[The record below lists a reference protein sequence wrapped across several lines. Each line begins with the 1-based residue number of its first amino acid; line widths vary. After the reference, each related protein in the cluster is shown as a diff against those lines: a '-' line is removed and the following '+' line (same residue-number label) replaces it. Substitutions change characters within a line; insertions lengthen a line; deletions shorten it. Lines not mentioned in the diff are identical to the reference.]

1 MKVKKQQ
8 IGLFP
13 VEFKNGQ
20 VEGELLH
27 FNGEEMYC
35 IRNFDCMPPFLMN
48 IVSSS
53 DLWMYL
59 SSSGGLTA
67 GRQNY
72 NNALFPYET
81 DDKLHVAAAN
91 TGPVTI
97 IRILEE
103 GNAILWEPFSDNYK
117 GLYTIERNLYK
128 NETGNKILFEE
139 NNLDLKLTFRYCWMN
154 SDHLGWVR
162 RAELLNNSVE
172 TRHVELLDGLLNI
185 LPWGIGRETQSMMST
200 LMDAYKVSELLA
212 KHSMALYYLSSV
224 PIDRAEPNEALRTN
238 LVWTFGLEPK
248 NILLSARQIQN
259 FKEGAI
265 LEAEPRIFGQKTA
278 FLLESSFS
286 LAANEK
292 KAWYLIAD
300 VAKDHTEIVAIQ
312 NNIEKQSNL
321 IDYIEKSVE
330 HCSHRLSRLVAAAD
344 GVQHTGDALNDRRHF
359 ANVLFNLLRGGIFE
373 QGYQIEKTDFL
384 EHIKERNPVVYEKH
398 RHLIV
403 NMEDSLCL
411 DSLLKICDVDDDLL
425 RMAYEYLPLGF
436 SRRHG
441 DPSRPWNFFDI
452 KVKKADGT
460 LSFNYQGNWRD
471 IFQNWEA
478 LGFSFPA
485 FIPGMVLR
493 FLNASTADG
502 YNPYRLTRQGFDWEV
517 PEPENPWAYIGYWGD
532 HQIIYLLSLMELQ
545 EKFFP
550 GSLMKYANRN
560 LFVYAQVPYR
570 IKKYQEILQNPKDTI
585 VFDWEMHNYLIKN
598 AQTHGNDFKLVH
610 YQNGQLQ
617 RGGFIEK
624 ILVALLTKLSNFVP
638 DAGIWLNT
646 QRPEWND
653 ANNALVGNGA
663 SVVTLC
669 HIHRFVKFLEEILKN
684 SQETSFSLGLEVSN
698 FFKNISGVFSK
709 FRPELR
715 GGFTPSSRK
724 AITDALGLAGEHYRE
739 SVYKGFGGQ
748 FQTLSKDEL
757 LAFLGNLQEVT
768 NHYVLESR
776 RKDGLY
782 HSYNLL
788 EFKENGIEVNH
799 LGLMVEG
806 QVAILKSGILNQ
818 EQTKALL
825 QVLFESNLWRPDQK
839 SFMLYPWRDLPGF
852 MEKNRIDPQ
861 LIDKSLWLK
870 TQIKDG
876 KTGIVKQD
884 ELGNLYFNSDLQ
896 NTRILQERLQEYAL
910 KSEGQLTKEEISIIA
925 GIYEQVFS
933 HRYFTGR
940 SGSFYKYEGLGSI
953 YWHMISKLLLTVG
966 ECITNFESQVTLSS
980 DLSSLYAYYQQIREG
995 IGVHKK
1001 PQAYGAFPTDPYSH
1015 TPVMMG
1021 AQQPGLTG
1029 QVKEDILSRFYE
1041 LGIRV
1046 ENGMIGIKKS
1056 MLTNN
1061 LFDEAGKCA
1070 FTLFNTSFVLENAK
1084 PTNARIVYASGD
1096 VLDVKC
1102 QPLFLPVDISSEL
1115 FHRKNTI
1122 SKVVFY

>member
-1 MKVKKQQ
+1 MKLPKQQ
-8 IGLFP
+8 IGLLP
-13 VEFKNGQ
+13 VEFKSRD

-35 IRNFDCMPPFLMN
+35 IRNFDQMPPFLMN

-81 DDKLHVAAAN
+81 DDKLHIAAAN

-97 IRILEE
+97 IRVLEKDKTMH
-103 GNAILWEPFSDNYK
+103 WEPFSSSYN
-117 GLYTIERNLYK
+117 GLYSIERNLYK
-128 NETGNKILFEE
+128 NTIGNKILFEE
-139 NNLDLKLTFRYCWMN
+139 KNLDLKLTFRYCWMN
-154 SDHLGWVR
+154 SDNLGWVR
-162 RAELLNNSVE
+162 RCELINNSGK
-172 TRHVELLDGLLNI
+172 TRRVALLDGLLNL

-200 LMDAYKVSELLA
+200 LMDAYKVGELLA
-212 KHSMALYYLSSV
+212 EQNLALFYLSSV

-238 LVWTFGLEPK
+238 LVWSCGLNPE
-248 NILLSARQIQN
+248 NILLSASQIQN
-259 FKEGAI
+259 FKKGI
-265 LEAEPRIFGQKTA
+265 QLESETKIFGQKTA
-278 FLLESSFS
+278 FLLKSSFS
-286 LAANEK
+286 LSATESK
-292 KAWYLIAD
+292 TWYIVAD

-312 NNIEKQSNL
+312 NIIDRQPNL
-321 IDYIEKSVE
+321 VDYIETSVDQ
-330 HCSHRLSRLVAAAD
+330 SSQRLNNLVAAAD
-344 GVQHTGDALNDRRHF
+344 GIQHTGDALNDRRHF

-373 QGYQIEKTDFL
+373 QGYKIDKKDFIKHIE
-384 EHIKERNPVVYEKH
+384 ERNPLILEKY
-398 RHLIV
+398 RNVLA
-403 NMEDSLCL
+403 NLDSGLCL
-411 DSLLKICDVDDDLL
+411 DSILKICDVDNDLL
-425 RMAYEYLPLGF
+425 RLAYEYLPLGF

-452 KVKKADGT
+452 KVKESNGE

-478 LGFSFPA
+478 LGMSFPA
-485 FIPGMVLR
+485 FIPGMVFR

-502 YNPYRLTRQGFDWEV
+502 YNPYRLTRPGFDWEV

-545 EKFFP
+545 EKFYP
-550 GSLMKYANRN
+550 GSLMNYASRN

-570 IKKYQEILQNPKDTI
+570 IKKYKEILQNPKDTI
-585 VFDWEMHNYLIKN
+585 IFDWEMHKN
-598 AQTHGNDFKLVH
+598 LLKNVQSHGNDSKLVH
-610 YQNGQLQ
+610 YHNGELQ

-624 ILVALLTKLSNFVP
+624 IMVALLTKLSNFVP

-663 SVVTLC
+663 SMVTLC
-669 HIHRFVKFLEEILKN
+669 HINRFVKFLLEILQN
-684 SQETSFSLGLEVSN
+684 SKETSFTLGIEVWN
-698 FFKNISGVFSK
+698 FYNNISSVFSM
-709 FRPELR
+709 FAPELR
-715 GGFTPSSRK
+715 GGFSPSSRK

-739 SVYKGFGGQ
+739 SVYAGFGGK
-748 FQTLSKDEL
+748 FRTISKDNL
-757 LAFLGNLQEVT
+757 LEFLGHLLHTT
-768 NHYVLESR
+768 NHYILASR
-776 RKDGLY
+776 RNDGLY

-788 EFKENGIEVNH
+788 EFKENGIDVNH
-799 LGLMVEG
+799 LDLMLEG
-806 QVAILKSGILNQ
+806 QVAVLKSGILNLA
-818 EQTKALL
+818 QTKALL
-825 QVLFESNLWRPDQK
+825 KALFESNLWRPDQK

-852 MEKNRIDPQ
+852 MEKNRIKSH

-870 TQIKDG
+870 NQLKEG

-884 ELGNLYFNSDLQ
+884 EAGNLYFNSDLQ
-896 NTRILQERLQEYAL
+896 NSRILRERLQECASR
-910 KSEGQLTKEEISIIA
+910 SESNLTSEEISNIE

-966 ECITNFESQVTLSS
+966 ECITLFENQNPRSN
-980 DLSSLYAYYQQIREG
+980 DLPSLYVYYQQIRDG
-995 IGVHKK
+995 IGIHKK
-1001 PQAYGAFPTDPYSH
+1001 PQDYGAFPTDPYSH
-1015 TPVMMG
+1015 TPKMMG

-1029 QVKEDILSRFYE
+1029 QVKEDVLSRFNE

-1046 ENGMIGIKKS
+1046 ENGMIGLQKS
-1056 MLTNN
+1056 LLTNN
-1061 LFDEAGKCA
+1061 LFDKAGRCT
-1070 FTLFNTSFVLENAK
+1070 FSLFNTSFVIENAN
-1084 PTNARIVYASGD
+1084 PTKARIEYTSGE
-1096 VLDVKC
+1096 VLGIEC
-1102 QPLFLPVDISSEL
+1102 QPLFLPANISTEL
-1115 FHRKNTI
+1115 FQRKNTI
-1122 SKVVFY
+1122 SKVVFS